1 MGSLLPPEGQRPR
14 YMQLYVFYPTSEV
27 NDRLLNLS
35 SGSRNLDAQLMADLQ
50 ATLDENNV
58 LAQSFRK
65 VCDALQEP
73 SNQNLQLR
81 IRGTR
86 VERDMMYE
94 WSTRVELAGLVPGNF
109 EPNQD
114 DRDIIVNANM
124 RINSAIN
131 NTSTEFV
138 GLTFPKWVLAVEDG
152 YQPKSKP
159 TGHANADW
167 IQIPSCFIMPRSPN
181 PIGTLVNRVYPN
193 IETQYQSVTY
203 IRSRAIITPKNFVLT
218 TINDYVL
225 TQLPVEEKIYLSSDT
240 LTTPGPNQA
249 ALELQYP
256 TEFLTRL
263 SFNGMPEHQLR
274 FKPYAIVMLLHN
286 LNLSAGLCN
295 GTRILL
301 THLANNVLRGL
312 RHI

>member
-1 MGSLLPPEGQRPR
+1 
-14 YMQLYVFYPTSEV
+14 
-27 NDRLLNLS
+27 
-35 SGSRNLDAQLMADLQ
+35 
-50 ATLDENNV
+50 
-58 LAQSFRK
+58 
-65 VCDALQEP
+65 
-73 SNQNLQLR
+73 
-81 IRGTR
+81 
-86 VERDMMYE
+86 
-94 WSTRVELAGLVPGNF
+94 
-109 EPNQD
+109 
-114 DRDIIVNANM
+114 M

-181 PIGTLVNRVYPN
+181 P
-193 IETQYQSVTY
+193 
-203 IRSRAIITPKNFVLT
+203 K
-218 TINDYVL
+218 
-225 TQLPVEEKIYLSSDT
+225 KIYLSSDT